1 MTEADKRVSCFS
13 VYDRSVEEDLA
24 GDTSGHFKKLM
35 VSMAQV
41 SHTILYYMNCV
52 MQQYFFKAFVVVMT
66 TKMVFRHILA

>member
-41 SHTILYYMNCV
+41 SHTILYELWH
-52 MQQYFFKAFVVVMT
+52 A
-66 TKMVFRHILA
+66 KMFLQGLCRFHDNNNGL